1 MNKSLRV
8 GLHRLF
14 RRTLIRIKS
23 LKSDPPK
30 DWQLA
35 ADEERDF
42 WAHWLWT
49 RGGEWPADFQS
60 RCDPNLPLQDHI
72 TAIFDRPL
80 GATVRILDV
89 GAGPLTYLGK
99 QWPGR
104 TVEITAVDPLAET
117 YDQLLAQHGVVPQVR
132 TEKGDAE
139 RLTDLFPA
147 NTFDLVHAR
156 NCIDHGYDPVLAIQ
170 QMVKVTKPGG
180 LVYMHHAVNEAEQ
193 QQYEGFHQWN
203 LYTQGNEFFIS
214 SQTQTIN
221 VTQALAGIAE
231 VRNVLYDGG
240 IWMANQ
246 LWKHPVSRGR
256 SQ

>member
-1 MNKSLRV
+1 MKKSLRV

-14 RRTLIRIKS
+14 RRALIRIKS
-23 LKSDPPK
+23 VAADPPK
-30 DWQLA
+30 NWQLA
-35 ADEERDF
+35 ADEEGDF

-49 RGGEWPADFQS
+49 RGGEWPEEFQA
-60 RCDPNLPLQDHI
+60 RCDPNFPLQQHI
-72 TAIFDRPL
+72 TDIFARPV

-99 QWPGR
+99 QWVGR

-117 YDQLLAQHGVVPQVR
+117 YDKLLAQHHVEPLVR

-156 NCIDHGYDPVLAIQ
+156 NCIDHGYDPALAIQ
-170 QMVKVTKPGG
+170 QMVAVTKPGG

-203 LYTQGNEFFIS
+203 LYAQDGEFLVGN
-214 SQTQTIN
+214 QTQTVN
-221 VTQALAGIAE
+221 VTQVLAGVAE
-231 VRNVLYDGG
+231 VHNHLYDGG
-240 IWMANQ
+240 IWMTNL
-246 LWKHPVSRGR
+246 LWKYPVSRGR
-256 SQ
+256 S